1 MPRMAVQRSFPILR
15 TRDLERLEAFYV
27 AALDARRTYAF
38 EDDGRVVYLAVEVG
52 ASAVAIG
59 LEPSAGP
66 PEAAL
71 WIYVDDV
78 DAAFDRAL
86 ARGATAVVEPE
97 LMPWRERVAQVRDP
111 DGMLLYLGAEASGT
125 EASETSASE
134 A

>member
-15 TRDLERLEAFYV
+15 TRDLERLEAFYA

-38 EDDGRVVYLAVEVG
+38 EDDGRVVYVALEVG
-52 ASAVAIG
+52 ASTVAIG

-78 DAAFDRAL
+78 DAAFDRVL
-86 ARGATAVVEPE
+86 ERGATAVAQPE
-97 LMPWRERVAQVRDP
+97 RMPWGEHVAQVRDP
-111 DGMLLYLGAEASGT
+111 DGMLLYLGAEASGAA
-125 EASETSASE
+125 ASDAATD
-134 A
+134 